1 MGTCKKLLQ
10 CCDTFCTGINRIFN
24 VFLALAGLVAVG
36 FGLYVASQG
45 GLSYAPSPHPAPSPS
60 STNTSSP
67 SPTYG
72 PTPSPTYGP
81 TPSSTDVPST
91 WKFTDFATTITSV
104 GGYVFLLT
112 TLYAWRGHKSYYYNT
127 FYIYCIVWNIVCG
140 CTVSGY
146 LFGKKDEV
154 IATLSLAVNGS
165 KTTLTVTGLDALRFV
180 LGATVLQGLAL
191 MLTTHHRQIILA
203 DQEEQ
208 NRLLN
213 VDVDHGYDSLMVH
226 DAIPVLP
233 DSPEPQA
240 ARVVPELNHDGNNN
254 SSNNESA
261 STVASSHASNTKQE
275 LDDNT
280 IAQKQIEHS
289 MNDIK
294 KKFQEQGVNIKGNV
308 SK

>member
-10 CCDTFCTGINRIFN
+10 CCDKFCNGINRIFN

-45 GLSYAPSPHPAPSPS
+45 GSSDVAPSPHPAPS

-81 TPSSTDVPST
+81 TPSPTDVPST
-91 WKFTDFATTITSV
+91 WKFTEFATTITSV
-104 GGYVFLLT
+104 GAYVFLLT
-112 TLYAWRGHKSYYYNT
+112 TIYSWRGHKSYYYNT

-140 CTVSGY
+140 CTISGY

-154 IATLSLAVNGS
+154 IATLSLTVNGS

-208 NRLLN
+208 IRLLN

-233 DSPEPQA
+233 DSPEVQA
-240 ARVVPELNHDGNNN
+240 ARVIPDNSVDNSGNN
-254 SSNNESA
+254 EHSA
-261 STVASSHASNTKQE
+261 TVAPRHASNMNQE
-275 LDDNT
+275 SNDNT

-289 MNDIK
+289 MNAIK

-308 SK
+308 SE